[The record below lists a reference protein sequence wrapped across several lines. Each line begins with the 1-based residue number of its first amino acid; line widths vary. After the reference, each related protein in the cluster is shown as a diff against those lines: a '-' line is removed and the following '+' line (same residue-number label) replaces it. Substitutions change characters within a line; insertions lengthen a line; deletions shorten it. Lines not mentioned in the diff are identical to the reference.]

1 MALDL
6 CSTLIL
12 TGRSELAVVEEY
24 ILSDKKKREQ
34 EFYTRPDKNTSIY
47 VMKKYPK
54 NRRCTCSLWEID
66 FGNSCPGIADV
77 RRSPNNVDRARRCCS
92 RPTSIRIITRRW
104 RGSVIIQRCSVWNFK
119 MNVNRAMQRTVK
131 YRLNLRMFL

>member
-47 VMKKYPK
+47 VIKKYP
-54 NRRCTCSLWEID
+54 
-66 FGNSCPGIADV
+66 
-77 RRSPNNVDRARRCCS
+77 
-92 RPTSIRIITRRW
+92 
-104 RGSVIIQRCSVWNFK
+104 
-119 MNVNRAMQRTVK
+119 
-131 YRLNLRMFL
+131 